1 MSMLGPYASY
11 NKETGYAVQ
20 ITPTS
25 EYIGIFQ
32 RINIQP
38 KGVIHVGMWD
48 FCEMFCYAKLVG
60 NKVIGI
66 EGEPKTYEYM
76 SKPVADKWGILSF
89 NECVSDID
97 GQERK
102 FYLHGEGS
110 SFYQGQPEWNR
121 INGISVKTKTLS
133 SLVEE
138 NAIDMNQYDFLN
150 IDAEGSEMDILK
162 GFEKYLSYINVID
175 METSLNDAHRSGCT
189 HDSIVKWLGKRG
201 FDLKEMSSSYSEQ
214 GWGDSLFVR
223 NNKEHT
229 PFMNINFGDD
239 IWGERYLE
247 KHCSFQQQGTQ
258 QLHWQN
264 NTPGFVA
271 L

>member
-20 ITPTS
+20 ITETS

-32 RINIQP
+32 RINIHP

-66 EGEPKTYEYM
+66 EGDPKTYEYM
-76 SKPVADKWGILSF
+76 SKPVVNKWGILSF
-89 NECVSDID
+89 NECVSDVD
-97 GQERK
+97 DQERK

-110 SFYQGQPEWNR
+110 SFYQGQPKWNR
-121 INGISVKTKTLS
+121 TNGISVKTKTLS

-138 NAIDMNQYDFLN
+138 NNIDMDQYDFLN

-175 METSLNDAHRSGCT
+175 METSLNDVHKSGCS
-189 HDSIVKWLGKRG
+189 HDDIVKWLDQRG
-201 FDLKEMSSSYSEQ
+201 FYLKEMSSSYSQ
-214 GWGDSLFVR
+214 QSWGDSLFVR
-223 NNKEHT
+223 KNKEHT
-229 PFMNINFGDD
+229 PFMNINFGDN
-239 IWGERYLE
+239 IWGKQYLE
-247 KHCSFQQQGTQ
+247 KHCSFQQHGTQ

-264 NTPGFVA
+264 NTPGFLA